1 MLRLPRNP
9 NKQISTDA
17 ARTSLRM
24 MLTNARDISMH
35 TPESLARMY
44 RVNLKEIECMLNAEI
59 ACRARRGAA

>member
-44 RVNLKEIECMLNAEI
+44 RVNLKEIEYLLTIELQR
-59 ACRARRGAA
+59 RANIDD

>member
-1 MLRLPRNP
+1 MRMMRHPD
-9 NKQISTDA
+9 KQISTEA

-24 MLTNARDISMH
+24 MLTSARDISMH

-44 RVNLKEIECMLNAEI
+44 RVPIREIECMLSAEN